1 MENSARWR
9 KLLWL
14 LISTYRYVSTIGLT
28 LFTVRLNVLPR
39 ASLRVSV
46 FIVRVYMHTYS
57 VEEMRDLLLEYGATN
72 TKRCQQDWIIFKA
85 RMECEPIIL
94 KILHEDPRV
103 SY

>member
-85 RMECEPIIL
+85 RMECEPIFL
-94 KILHEDPRV
+94 EKFHEDPRV